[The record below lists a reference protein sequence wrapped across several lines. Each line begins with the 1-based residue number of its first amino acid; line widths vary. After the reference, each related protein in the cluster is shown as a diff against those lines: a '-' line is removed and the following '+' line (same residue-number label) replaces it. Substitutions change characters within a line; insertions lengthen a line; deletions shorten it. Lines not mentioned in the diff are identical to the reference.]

1 MALVKEVLEVLNRL
15 SPFELQESWDNSGL
29 NVGSENHEFSG
40 IVACLEI
47 TLKIALNAPQNA
59 LIITH
64 HPLIFKPLK
73 TLNDEAYPGN
83 ILKILI
89 QKNISVIS
97 MHTNFDKTHLNKHFA
112 SALLG
117 FDNLKEKGLMLVK
130 ENANMEFDVLVKKI
144 KYSLGVESL
153 ACVKSSPIVKDLAF
167 VCGSGASMFY
177 SLKAQSC
184 LITGDVKYHDAMI
197 AQSLNISLIDATHY
211 YSERGFALIV
221 AEILHSFNYLVTIE
235 NFKNPLQII

>member
-1 MALVKEVLEVLNRL
+1 MALVKEVLGVLNRL
-15 SPFELQESWDNSGL
+15 SPFELQELWDNSGL
-29 NVGSENHEFSG
+29 NVGSENHEFSE

-47 TLKIALNAPQNA
+47 TLKIALSAPKNA

-97 MHTNFDKTHLNKHFA
+97 MHTNFDKTHLNKYFA
-112 SALLG
+112 SVLLG
-117 FDNLKEKGLMLVK
+117 FDGLMEKGLMLVK

-144 KYSLGVESL
+144 KSSLGVESL
-153 ACVKSSPIVKDLAF
+153 ACVKSSPIIKDLAF
-167 VCGSGASMFY
+167 VCGSGASMFS

-197 AQSLNISLIDATHY
+197 AQSLGISLIDATHY

>member
-1 MALVKEVLEVLNRL
+1 MALVKEVLEVLERL

-29 NVGSENHEFSG
+29 NVGSENHEFSE
-40 IVACLEI
+40 IIACLEI
-47 TLKIALNAPQNA
+47 TLKIALNAPKNA

-89 QKNISVIS
+89 QKDISVIS

-112 SALLG
+112 STLLG
-117 FDNLKEKGLMLVK
+117 FENLMEKGLILVK
-130 ENANMEFDVLVKKI
+130 ENANMEFDALVKKI
-144 KYSLGVESL
+144 KSSLGVGSL
-153 ACVKSSPIVKDLAF
+153 ACVKSSQTIKDLAF
-167 VCGSGASMFY
+167 VCGSGASMFS

-184 LITGDVKYHDAMI
+184 LVTGDVKYHDAMI
-197 AQSLNISLIDATHY
+197 AQSLGISLIDATHY

>member
-1 MALVKEVLEVLNRL
+1 
-15 SPFELQESWDNSGL
+15 
-29 NVGSENHEFSG
+29 
-40 IVACLEI
+40 
-47 TLKIALNAPQNA
+47 PQNA

-112 SALLG
+112 GALLG
-117 FDNLKEKGLMLVK
+117 FDNLVEKGLMLVK
-130 ENANMEFDVLVKKI
+130 ENANMEFDALVKKI
-144 KYSLGVESL
+144 KSSLGVGSL
-153 ACVKSSPIVKDLAF
+153 VCVKSSPIIKDLAF
-167 VCGSGASMFY
+167 VCGSGASMFS

-197 AQSLNISLIDATHY
+197 AQSLGISLIDATHY

>member
-15 SPFELQESWDNSGL
+15 SPFELQELWDNSGL

-40 IVACLEI
+40 IIACLEI
-47 TLKIALNAPQNA
+47 TLQIALNAPKNA

-73 TLNDEAYPGN
+73 TLSYEAYPGN

-112 SALLG
+112 STLLG
-117 FDNLKEKGLMLVK
+117 FDNLMEKGLMLVK
-130 ENANMEFDVLVKKI
+130 ENANMEFDALVKKI
-144 KYSLGVESL
+144 KSSLGVGSL
-153 ACVKSSPIVKDLAF
+153 ACVKSSQTIKDVAF
-167 VCGSGASMFY
+167 VCGSGASMFS

-184 LITGDVKYHDAMI
+184 LVTGDVKYHDAMI
-197 AQSLNISLIDATHY
+197 AQSLKISLIDATHY

>member
-1 MALVKEVLEVLNRL
+1 MALVKEVLGVLNRL

-47 TLKIALNAPQNA
+47 TLKIALNAPKNA

-73 TLNDEAYPGN
+73 TLNNEAYPGN
-83 ILKILI
+83 LLKILI

-112 SALLG
+112 GVLLG
-117 FDNLKEKGLMLVK
+117 FDNLKEKDLMLVK
-130 ENANMEFDVLVKKI
+130 ENANIEFDALVKKI
-144 KYSLGVESL
+144 KSSLGVGLL
-153 ACVKSSPIVKDLAF
+153 ACVKSSPTIKDLAF
-167 VCGSGASMFY
+167 VCGSGASMLY

-211 YSERGFALIV
+211 YSERGFALIM

>member
-1 MALVKEVLEVLNRL
+1 MALVKEVLEVLGCL
-15 SPFELQESWDNSGL
+15 SPFELQELWDNSGL
-29 NVGSENHEFSG
+29 NVGSENHEFSQ
-40 IVACLEI
+40 IIACLEI
-47 TLKIALNAPQNA
+47 TLKIALNTPKNA

-73 TLNDEAYPGN
+73 TLNDESYPGN

-117 FDNLKEKGLMLVK
+117 FDGLMEKGLMLVK
-130 ENANMEFDVLVKKI
+130 ENANIEFDALVKKI
-144 KYSLGVESL
+144 KSSLGVGSL
-153 ACVKSSPIVKDLAF
+153 ACVKSSPIIKDLAF
-167 VCGSGASMFY
+167 VCGSGASMLY

-184 LITGDVKYHDAMI
+184 LVTGDVKYHDAMI
-197 AQSLNISLIDATHY
+197 AQSLGISLIDATHY
-211 YSERGFALIV
+211 YSERGFALIM

>member
-1 MALVKEVLEVLNRL
+1 MALVKEVLEVLERL
-15 SPFELQESWDNSGL
+15 SPFELQQSWDNSGL
-29 NVGSENHEFSG
+29 NVGSENHEFSQ
-40 IVACLEI
+40 IIACLEI
-47 TLKIALNAPQNA
+47 TLKIALNAPKNA

-73 TLNDEAYPGN
+73 TLNDETYPGN

-97 MHTNFDKTHLNKHFA
+97 MHTNFDKTHLNKYFA
-112 SALLG
+112 NALLG
-117 FDNLKEKGLMLVK
+117 FDGLMEKGLMLMK
-130 ENANMEFDVLVKKI
+130 ENANMEFDALVKKI
-144 KYSLGVESL
+144 KSSLGVGSL
-153 ACVKSSPIVKDLAF
+153 ACVKSSQTIKDLAF
-167 VCGSGASMFY
+167 VCGSGASMLY

-184 LITGDVKYHDAMI
+184 LVTGDVKYHDAMI
-197 AQSLNISLIDATHY
+197 AQSLGISLIDATHY
-211 YSERGFALIV
+211 YSERGFALIM

>member
-1 MALVKEVLEVLNRL
+1 MALVKEVLEVLECL

-29 NVGSENHEFSG
+29 NVGSENHEFSE
-40 IVACLEI
+40 IIACLEI
-47 TLKIALNAPQNA
+47 TLKIALNAPKNA

-97 MHTNFDKTHLNKHFA
+97 MHTNFDKTHLNKYFA

-117 FDNLKEKGLMLVK
+117 FDGLMEKGLMLVK
-130 ENANMEFDVLVKKI
+130 ENANMEFDALVKKI
-144 KYSLGVESL
+144 KSSLGVGSL
-153 ACVKSSPIVKDLAF
+153 VCVKSSQIIKDLAF
-167 VCGSGASMFY
+167 VCGSGTSMLY

-184 LITGDVKYHDAMI
+184 LVTGDVKYHDAMI
-197 AQSLNISLIDATHY
+197 AQSLGISLIDATHY

>member
-29 NVGSENHEFSG
+29 NVGSENHEFSQ
-40 IVACLEI
+40 IFACLEI
-47 TLKIALNAPQNA
+47 TLKIALNAPQNS

-73 TLNDEAYPGN
+73 TLNDETYPGN

-117 FDNLKEKGLMLVK
+117 FDGLMEKGLMLVK
-130 ENANMEFDVLVKKI
+130 ENANMEFDALVKKI
-144 KYSLGVESL
+144 KYSLGVGSL
-153 ACVKSSPIVKDLAF
+153 VCVKSSPIIKDLAF
-167 VCGSGASMFY
+167 VCGSGASMFT
-177 SLKAQSC
+177 SLKVQSC
-184 LITGDVKYHDAMI
+184 LVTGDVKYHDAMI
-197 AQSLNISLIDATHY
+197 AQSLGISLIDATHY
-211 YSERGFALIV
+211 YSERGFALIM

>member
-1 MALVKEVLEVLNRL
+1 MALVKEVLGVLNRL
-15 SPFELQESWDNSGL
+15 SPFELQELWDNSGL
-29 NVGSENHEFSG
+29 NVGSENHEFSQ
-40 IVACLEI
+40 IIACLEI

-130 ENANMEFDVLVKKI
+130 ENANIEFDALVKKI
-144 KYSLGVESL
+144 KSSLGVESL
-153 ACVKSSPIVKDLAF
+153 VCVKSSPIVKDLAF
-167 VCGSGASMFY
+167 VCGSGASMLS

-221 AEILHSFNYLVTIE
+221 AEILHSFNYLVKIE

>member
-1 MALVKEVLEVLNRL
+1 MALVKEVLGVLNRL

-117 FDNLKEKGLMLVK
+117 FDDLKEKGLMLVK
-130 ENANMEFDVLVKKI
+130 ENANIEFDALVKKI
-144 KYSLGVESL
+144 KSSLGVGLL

-167 VCGSGASMFY
+167 VCGSGASMLSF
-177 SLKAQSC
+177 LKAQSC
-184 LITGDVKYHDAMI
+184 LIAGDVKYHDAMI

-211 YSERGFALIV
+211 YSERGFALIM

>member
-40 IVACLEI
+40 IIACLEI
-47 TLKIALNAPQNA
+47 TIQIALNTPQNA

-112 SALLG
+112 STLLG
-117 FDNLKEKGLMLVK
+117 FDNLKEEGLMLVK
-130 ENANMEFDVLVKKI
+130 ENANIEFDALVKKI
-144 KYSLGVESL
+144 KSSLGVGL
-153 ACVKSSPIVKDLAF
+153 LTCVKSSPTIKDLAF
-167 VCGSGASMFY
+167 VCGSGASMLS

-211 YSERGFALIV
+211 YSERGFALIM

>member
-1 MALVKEVLEVLNRL
+1 MALVKEVLEVLGRL
-15 SPFELQESWDNSGL
+15 SPFELQEPWDNSGL
-29 NVGSENHEFSG
+29 NVGSENHEFSQ
-40 IVACLEI
+40 IIACLEI
-47 TLKIALNAPQNA
+47 TLKIALNAPENA

-97 MHTNFDKTHLNKHFA
+97 MHTNFDKTHLNKYFA

-117 FDNLKEKGLMLVK
+117 FDGLREKGLMLMK
-130 ENANMEFDVLVKKI
+130 ENANIEFDALVKKI
-144 KYSLGVESL
+144 KSSLGVGSL
-153 ACVKSSPIVKDLAF
+153 ACVKSSQTIKDLAF

-211 YSERGFALIV
+211 YSERGFALIM
-221 AEILHSFNYLVTIE
+221 AEILHSYNYLVTIE

>member
-1 MALVKEVLEVLNRL
+1 MALVKEVLEVLERL

-29 NVGSENHEFSG
+29 NVGSENHEFSE
-40 IVACLEI
+40 IIACLEI
-47 TLKIALNAPQNA
+47 TLKIALNAPKNA

-97 MHTNFDKTHLNKHFA
+97 MHTNFDKTHLNKYFA
-112 SALLG
+112 SVLLG
-117 FDNLKEKGLMLVK
+117 FENLMEKGLMLVK
-130 ENANMEFDVLVKKI
+130 ENANIEFDALVKKI
-144 KYSLGVESL
+144 KSSLGVGSL
-153 ACVKSSPIVKDLAF
+153 ACVKSSPIIKDLAF
-167 VCGSGASMFY
+167 VCGSGASMFS

-184 LITGDVKYHDAMI
+184 LVTGDVKYHDAMI
-197 AQSLNISLIDATHY
+197 AQSLGISLIDATHY
-211 YSERGFALIV
+211 YSERGFALIM